1 MAEVA
6 GDSRDQG
13 GKSSNPLEP
22 SMEIDPEES
31 AQPKGAEVGKEEV
44 CPNLAPPWMATFSD
58 LGTLLMAFFVLILA
72 RSVVDSPRME
82 TVMGS
87 VALAFGVER
96 KVPTLVIPM
105 GETLLETQ
113 YTPAES
119 ERTIDSDATQ
129 KSKDTTQEFIKQ
141 MTERGSAVSNIQG
154 DYVQVLEELE
164 YELESGQVTVTIEGE
179 KIIVEMTEGDTG
191 AQGKKSKAK
200 GGVTQ
205 DTIEIAKKL
214 EDLRTFATSE
224 IVLKREKNWEPRGK
238 EIVNRSSI
246 EEIREALNDE
256 IDEGIAEIE
265 KEGDSVLIRLTKADS
280 FVSGQARLSRS
291 FEDTLFRVG
300 NALADTRGI
309 LRIEG
314 HTDNQ
319 MVGFSR
325 TFKSNFDLSAARAA
339 SVADFLVGETS
350 LQNGRL
356 TISGL
361 ADTKPIGDNETA
373 LGRAKNRRI
382 EIYLDE

>member
-1 MAEVA
+1 MSELKDLKSAKSDGEDTEEEGFNVSGPKVEVE
-6 GDSRDQG
+6 D
-13 GKSSNPLEP
+13 E
-22 SMEIDPEES
+22 
-31 AQPKGAEVGKEEV
+31 
-44 CPNLAPPWMATFSD
+44 CPTLAAPWMATFSD

-82 TVMGS
+82 TVLGS
-87 VALAFGVER
+87 VALAFGAER
-96 KVPTLVIPM
+96 RVPKLEIPM
-105 GETLLETQ
+105 GETLLETK
-113 YTPAES
+113 YTPSEA

-129 KSKDTTQEFIKQ
+129 NSKDTTQEYIKQ
-141 MTERGSAVSNIQG
+141 MTERGTAVSNIQG

-164 YELESGQVTVTIEGE
+164 LELEQGQVTVTIEGE
-179 KIIVEMTEGDTG
+179 KIIVEMVEGDTG
-191 AQGKKSKAK
+191 AKGKKNKAK

-205 DTIEIAKKL
+205 ETIEIAKKL

-224 IVLKREKNWEPRGK
+224 IVLKREENWEPRGK

-265 KEGDSVLIRLTKADS
+265 RVGDSVLIRLTKADS
-280 FVSGQARLSRS
+280 FISGQARLSRN

-300 NALADTRGI
+300 NALASTRGI

-339 SVADFLVGETS
+339 SVADFLVEETD

-361 ADTKPIGDNETA
+361 ADTKPIGDNLTA
-373 LGRAKNRRI
+373 IGRAKNRRI

>member
-1 MAEVA
+1 MSEVDLEGGQSEGALEDHAEPKAPEVSP
-6 GDSRDQG
+6 D
-13 GKSSNPLEP
+13 EP
-22 SMEIDPEES
+22 
-31 AQPKGAEVGKEEV
+31 
-44 CPNLAPPWMATFSD
+44 CPSLAPPWMATFSD

-96 KVPTLVIPM
+96 KVPKLEIPM
-105 GETLLETQ
+105 GETLLETV
-113 YTPAES
+113 YTPAEA

-129 KSKDTTQEFIKQ
+129 NSKDTTQEYIKQ

-191 AQGKKSKAK
+191 ASGKKSKAK

-205 DTIEIAKKL
+205 ETIEIAKKL

-339 SVADFLVGETS
+339 SVADFLVEETN

>member
-1 MAEVA
+1 VSEITQNQNSAAAGRETPSPTDNGGAEEE
-6 GDSRDQG
+6 
-13 GKSSNPLEP
+13 NLEP
-22 SMEIDPEES
+22 S
-31 AQPKGAEVGKEEV
+31 APKVEDINP
-44 CPNLAPPWMATFSD
+44 CPTLAPPWMATFSD

-113 YTPAES
+113 YTPAEA

-129 KSKDTTQEFIKQ
+129 NSKDTTQEFIKQ
-141 MTERGSAVSNIQG
+141 MTERGTAVSNIQG

-191 AQGKKSKAK
+191 ASGKKSKAK

-205 DTIEIAKKL
+205 ETIEIAKKL

-224 IVLKREKNWEPRGK
+224 IVLKRERNWEPRGK

-280 FVSGQARLSRS
+280 FVSGQALLSRS

-300 NALADTRGI
+300 NALSETRGI
-309 LRIEG
+309 IRIEG

>member
-1 MAEVA
+1 MGYSDNDKTGASPP
-6 GDSRDQG
+6 DWQG
-13 GKSSNPLEP
+13 ELS
-22 SMEIDPEES
+22 DAEES
-31 AQPKGAEVGKEEV
+31 FETAAPELSELDP
-44 CPNLAPPWMATFSD
+44 CPSLAPPWMATFSD

-96 KVPTLVIPM
+96 KVPKLEIPM
-105 GETLLETQ
+105 GETLLETM
-113 YTPAES
+113 YTPAEA

-129 KSKDTTQEFIKQ
+129 NSKDTTQEYIKQ

-179 KIIVEMTEGDTG
+179 KIVVEMTEGDTG
-191 AQGKKSKAK
+191 ASGKKSKAK

-205 DTIEIAKKL
+205 ETIEIAKKL

-265 KEGDSVLIRLTKADS
+265 KDGDSVLIRLTKADS

-291 FEDTLFRVG
+291 FEDTLYRVG
-300 NALADTRGI
+300 NALSETRGI
-309 LRIEG
+309 IRIEG

-339 SVADFLVGETS
+339 SVADFLVDETS

-361 ADTKPIGDNETA
+361 ADTKPIGDNLTA
-373 LGRAKNRRI
+373 KGRAKNRRI

>member
-1 MAEVA
+1 MNRVS
-6 GDSRDQG
+6 GSTDSPDKLLTDNPESDQDAI
-13 GKSSNPLEP
+13 GKVDL
-22 SMEIDPEES
+22 PEED
-31 AQPKGAEVGKEEV
+31 V

-87 VALAFGVER
+87 VAMAFGVER

-105 GETLLETQ
+105 GETLLETK
-113 YTPAES
+113 YTPAEA

-129 KSKDTTQEFIKQ
+129 DSKDTTQEFIKQ
-141 MTERGSAVSNIQG
+141 MTERGIAASDIQG
-154 DYVQVLEELE
+154 EFVQVLEELE
-164 YELESGQVTVTIEGE
+164 YELESGQVKVTIEGE
-179 KIIVEMTEGDTG
+179 KILVEMTEGDEG
-191 AQGKKSKAK
+191 AKGKKNRAK

-205 DTIEIAKKL
+205 EMIEVAKKI
-214 EDLRTFATSE
+214 EDLKTSATSE
-224 IVLKREKNWEPRGK
+224 IVLKREENWEPRGK

-256 IDEGIAEIE
+256 LEEGIAEIE

-280 FVSGQARLSRS
+280 FVSGQSTLSRS
-291 FEDTLFRVG
+291 FKNTLFRVG
-300 NALADTRGI
+300 TALAQTRGI
-309 LRIEG
+309 IRIEG

-325 TFKSNFDLSAARAA
+325 TFSSNFDLSAARAA
-339 SVADFLVGETS
+339 SVADFLVSETT

-361 ADTKPIGDNETA
+361 ADTKPIGDNATA
-373 LGRAKNRRI
+373 LGRSKNRRI

>member
-1 MAEVA
+1 MAVSKEA
-6 GDSRDQG
+6 
-13 GKSSNPLEP
+13 EE
-22 SMEIDPEES
+22 EIVEE
-31 AQPKGAEVGKEEV
+31 KEEE
-44 CPNLAPPWMATFSD
+44 CPKCPPVGAPAWMSTFAD
-58 LGTLLMAFFVLILA
+58 MATLLMAFFVLILA

-113 YTPAES
+113 YTPAEA